1 MKDSMQLY
9 GDCDKEDFQED
20 YNDYLDQ
27 VRKQISLIT
36 PNYMLQLT
44 KTILNMFLLYCLSI

>member
-44 KTILNMFLLYCLSI
+44 KTILNMYLFYCLSI

>member
-1 MKDSMQLY
+1 MQLY

-27 VRKQISLIT
+27 VRKQISSIT

-44 KTILNMFLLYCLSI
+44 KTILNMFLFYCLSI